1 MKVLLTANYKNGMFS
16 NGLQQNVITLS
27 KLLRNL
33 GLEVI
38 IAINHPVDECIDP
51 PTNILIIEDKEAVLD
66 RSVSILSDNL
76 VNEILYILKF
86 CNLSNDSENAYI
98 YIIMYETLWFGFKM
112 LKSSKNNV
120 LEENEILLSEKDTI
134 KLVKD
139 LIFNI
144 ILYLTIK
151 NLLIANFLV
160 LVNH

>member
-1 MKVLLTANYKNGMFS
+1 MKIVFLLWLFIVPCQAFVPNIKHTVCKNIRV
-16 NGLQQNVITLS
+16 N
-27 KLLRNL
+27 LRLFKRNAHR
-33 GLEVI
+33 VMTTSP
-38 IAINHPVDECIDP
+38 PVDI
-51 PTNILIIEDKEAVLD
+51 ILEDKEAVLD

-120 LEENEILLSEKDTI
+120 IEENEILLSEKETI

>member
-1 MKVLLTANYKNGMFS
+1 
-16 NGLQQNVITLS
+16 
-27 KLLRNL
+27 
-33 GLEVI
+33 
-38 IAINHPVDECIDP
+38 
-51 PTNILIIEDKEAVLD
+51 
-66 RSVSILSDNL
+66 
-76 VNEILYILKF
+76 
-86 CNLSNDSENAYI
+86 
-98 YIIMYETLWFGFKM
+98 M

-120 LEENEILLSEKDTI
+120 PEENEILLSEKDTI

>member
-1 MKVLLTANYKNGMFS
+1 MKIAFLLWLYIVPIKAFIPNIKHTVCKNIRVNLRLFKR
-16 NGLQQNVITLS
+16 NAHRAITNPPS
-27 KLLRNL
+27 
-33 GLEVI
+33 VDI
-38 IAINHPVDECIDP
+38 I
-51 PTNILIIEDKEAVLD
+51 LEDKDVVLE

-112 LKSSKNNV
+112 LKSSNRKNIDT
-120 LEENEILLSEKDTI
+120 NELLLTDKETMRLI
-134 KLVKD
+134 KD

-144 ILYLTIK
+144 TLYLTIK
-151 NLLIANFLV
+151 NLLIANFLA